1 MLHRHVDLVDGSVKS
16 AHIQNLNAKLCRD
29 IVGALNVDLPVRQML
44 HFDALSLCG
53 ACKMLHRRVDLV
65 DGFVKSAHIQNLNAK
80 LCRDIV
86 GALNV
91 DLIVRQMLHRRVDL
105 VDGFVKSAHIQNLNA
120 KHHRGI
126 VGALNVDLMMRQILH
141 FDAPS
146 LCGSRRWYSQVC
158 AH

>member
-1 MLHRHVDLVDGSVKS
+1 MLHRRVDLVDGSVNS
-16 AHIQNLNAKLCRD
+16 AHIQNLNGKLCRD
-29 IVGALNVDLPVRQML
+29 IVGALNVDLIVRQML

-80 LCRDIV
+80 
-86 GALNV
+86 
-91 DLIVRQMLHRRVDL
+91 
-105 VDGFVKSAHIQNLNA
+105 
-120 KHHRGI
+120 HHRGI
-126 VGALNVDLMMRQILH
+126 VRALNVDLMMRQILH

>member
-1 MLHRHVDLVDGSVKS
+1 MLHRRVDLVDGSVKS
-16 AHIQNLNAKLCRD
+16 VHIQNLNANLCRD

-86 GALNV
+86 C
-91 DLIVRQMLHRRVDL
+91 
-105 VDGFVKSAHIQNLNA
+105 
-120 KHHRGI
+120 
-126 VGALNVDLMMRQILH
+126 ALNVDLMVRQMLH

-146 LCGSRRWYSQVC
+146 PCGSRRWFRQIC
-158 AH
+158 AHSKSQCQAS